1 MDEVGLLCT
10 WLLVY
15 GSAAWFLNT
24 PSLQEAYA
32 NCLPFF
38 GLDHRLQRKV
48 WQHRQKFTPTWIVVF
63 LKTFEVYNLIY
74 LLLRL
79 CFPAGWSTPMSQDW
93 QLCPNLLGL
102 IFIRWSCQPAAQA
115 PQACLWIQRLNS
127 SFSVFYSLMCQ
138 VHYPHELQHGLSLI
152 CLAVHLFIGD
162 PWFGLALRVA
172 MMPLGVGLRMGGWMR
187 GSKEQSLEVILFLM
201 NEAMSCF
208 FFLLILKYLE
218 FLLGQL
224 QKTATDLEEQ
234 MERREQDTRE
244 TQETLLAARRLLSV
258 TCDCCEQLTETWEI
272 LEPSQ
277 SILALLQIRN
287 PEEDLPT
294 KMDARSPTLPLLPFI
309 WKEDQERFALF
320 LACSSQAPSSLHLRM
335 KTCHGHSF
343 EAQLFHVDVPGGL
356 IGTTRHLIGMSRLE
370 GEMHRIPEHCPLVAS
385 PFLERSSFA
394 ASDSRSQSHSHS
406 SRERRVRRGDG
417 RDSSSG
423 RSFEQSPVRPEQRPG
438 ETWRAADVDRF
449 LKQIDYISL
458 QLHEPCTTGGF
469 PVRSVQLIF
478 RDPPR
483 AMDLK
488 NWVARKSRRHLEQ
501 VLQGFGP
508 SSRATEFRVPGL
520 PKMRF
525 EAQELQIHHPC
536 RSAELTGPLSI
547 TLDIKSLK
555 FL

>member
-208 FFLLILKYLE
+208 FFLL
-218 FLLGQL
+218 
-224 QKTATDLEEQ
+224 
-234 MERREQDTRE
+234 M
-244 TQETLLAARRLLSV
+244 LS
-258 TCDCCEQLTETWEI
+258 
-272 LEPSQ
+272 
-277 SILALLQIRN
+277 
-287 PEEDLPT
+287 
-294 KMDARSPTLPLLPFI
+294 
-309 WKEDQERFALF
+309 
-320 LACSSQAPSSLHLRM
+320 
-335 KTCHGHSF
+335 
-343 EAQLFHVDVPGGL
+343 
-356 IGTTRHLIGMSRLE
+356 
-370 GEMHRIPEHCPLVAS
+370 S
-385 PFLERSSFA
+385 PFSRIVSCLYNFA
-394 ASDSRSQSHSHS
+394 VFPPRAP
-406 SRERRVRRGDG
+406 ERRVLL
-417 RDSSSG
+417 
-423 RSFEQSPVRPEQRPG
+423 
-438 ETWRAADVDRF
+438 
-449 LKQIDYISL
+449 LK
-458 QLHEPCTTGGF
+458 
-469 PVRSVQLIF
+469 
-478 RDPPR
+478 
-483 AMDLK
+483 K
-488 NWVARKSRRHLEQ
+488 
-501 VLQGFGP
+501 
-508 SSRATEFRVPGL
+508 RVHD
-520 PKMRF
+520 
-525 EAQELQIHHPC
+525 AYHHNLYT
-536 RSAELTGPLSI
+536 SAYSTPAH
-547 TLDIKSLK
+547 LDIFTSHILTSVHIQTCTSSHCTSPSLSLSASLSLSL
-555 FL
+555 FLFLFDSLAVSLSLSLSLFLL